1 MPSLGADMDAGRL
14 TAWRVRPG
22 DRVAR
27 GDIVALVE
35 TDKAEIEVE
44 VFESGVV
51 EELLVAPG
59 ERVPVGTVL
68 ARLRAEGAEPAL
80 AAPPASAAPPR
91 PPAAPAP
98 GPPAPT
104 PAAGAS
110 PPPAARERLRATPL
124 ARRRA
129 RELGVD
135 LRAAPGSGAG
145 GAVTLA
151 DVERLAQG
159 AAARRTAA
167 PAAAP
172 EPAPSPR
179 RPAERRA
186 GMRRAI
192 AAAMERSKREIPH
205 YYLETR
211 IDMSRALAWLE
222 QRNRELPVAERL
234 LPAALLLRATALALR
249 EAPELNGFWLEGA
262 FRPAEGVH
270 LGVAVSLRGGGL
282 IAPVLRDADG
292 GSLRQL
298 MAALRE
304 AVNRAR
310 RGTLRSSELG
320 GASATVTNLGEQGV
334 EKVFGV
340 IHPPQVALVGFGRV
354 GEQPWAEQGLV
365 GVRRVVTA
373 TLSADH
379 RASDGQRGARFLNAL
394 AARLGAPE
402 TL

>member
-1 MPSLGADMDAGRL
+1 
-14 TAWRVRPG
+14 
-22 DRVAR
+22 
-27 GDIVALVE
+27 
-35 TDKAEIEVE
+35 
-44 VFESGVV
+44 
-51 EELLVAPG
+51 
-59 ERVPVGTVL
+59 
-68 ARLRAEGAEPAL
+68 
-80 AAPPASAAPPR
+80 
-91 PPAAPAP
+91 
-98 GPPAPT
+98 
-104 PAAGAS
+104 
-110 PPPAARERLRATPL
+110 
-124 ARRRA
+124 
-129 RELGVD
+129 
-135 LRAAPGSGAG
+135 
-145 GAVTLA
+145 
-151 DVERLAQG
+151 
-159 AAARRTAA
+159 
-167 PAAAP
+167 
-172 EPAPSPR
+172 
-179 RPAERRA
+179 
-186 GMRRAI
+186 MRRAI

-249 EAPELNGFWLEGA
+249 EAPELNGLWLEGA